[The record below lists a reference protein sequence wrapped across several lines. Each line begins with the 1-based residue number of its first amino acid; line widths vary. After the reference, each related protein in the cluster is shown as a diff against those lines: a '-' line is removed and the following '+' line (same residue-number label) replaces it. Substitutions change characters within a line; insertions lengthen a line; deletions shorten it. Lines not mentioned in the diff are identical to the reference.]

1 MAREKIKW
9 TQLGVLFRS
18 DFAPNEMGG
27 TLTVAGREMKIWVKP
42 RMSPRG
48 KPFWVIVCKEADMPE
63 DALPAADEARAA
75 QRSVSEGPAVG
86 SEEGLWETHMAL
98 ADAYVEPG
106 FVRPPTDKED

>member
-1 MAREKIKW
+1 
-9 TQLGVLFRS
+9 
-18 DFAPNEMGG
+18 
-27 TLTVAGREMKIWVKP
+27 
-42 RMSPRG
+42 
-48 KPFWVIVCKEADMPE
+48 MPE